1 MSKKKLILSQ
11 EQINKLCENES
22 FNYFK
27 DLGVKPDIGNIYST
41 EITTSGAMDDGYPEP
56 VTTDDKSHTMTTNWR
71 GQARLN
77 GMGPISLREMSKKEW
92 VETFLVSEENSRLL
106 NKTFGSN
113 GNRKSYGA
121 TKTAICRK
129 KKAEEKLINGTEAEK
144 EKAQRTIN
152 AMNNNWSDIDM
163 AEKQYSTAK
172 KTDKLI
178 QNSKPGPKIKSAPK
192 NSGNGK
198 SHSPKNGVFLN

>member
-1 MSKKKLILSQ
+1 
-11 EQINKLCENES
+11 
-22 FNYFK
+22 
-27 DLGVKPDIGNIYST
+27 
-41 EITTSGAMDDGYPEP
+41 
-56 VTTDDKSHTMTTNWR
+56 
-71 GQARLN
+71 
-77 GMGPISLREMSKKEW
+77 MSKKEW
-92 VETFLVSEENSRLL
+92 VETFLVSEENSRLV

-129 KKAEEKLINGTEAEK
+129 KKAEDKLINGTEAEK

-152 AMNNNWSDIDM
+152 AMNKNWSDIDM
-163 AEKQYSTAK
+163 AENQYSTAK